1 MTNAEMVT
9 QWKTF
14 SMGSI
19 NPFYVAYSGLCYM
32 GSTLSRPPPA
42 LLGRH

>member
-19 NPFYVAYSGLCYM
+19 NPFYVAYSGLYYM